1 MIFQHFVKKSFNNL
15 NTGLYFL
22 YSQVH
27 YDGPGEDNDPARLNV
42 NNYAPSPIRTPREAE
57 KRAGQMGWP
66 LVRPSVVKQLDEELN
81 IFN

>member
-1 MIFQHFVKKSFNNL
+1 MQFWVSIRHYDL
-15 NTGLYFL
+15 NAGLYFL